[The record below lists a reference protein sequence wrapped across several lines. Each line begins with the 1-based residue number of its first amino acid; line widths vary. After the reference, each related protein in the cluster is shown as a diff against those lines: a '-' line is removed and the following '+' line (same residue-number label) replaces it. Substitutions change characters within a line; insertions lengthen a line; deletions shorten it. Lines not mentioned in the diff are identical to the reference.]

1 MSDQIQS
8 TFSAINI
15 NITDK
20 EFILQHSKRGYRCIS
35 WHPHYI
41 MTNWVKDKENA
52 ILQGDF
58 AIAEYYDAL
67 TNKD

>member
-8 TFSAINI
+8 TFSVINI
-15 NITDK
+15 NIPDK
-20 EFILQHSKRGYRCIS
+20 EFILQHNKSGYRCIS

-41 MTNWVKDKENA
+41 MTNWTRNKKDA

-67 TNKD
+67 TNRD

>member
-1 MSDQIQS
+1 MPNQIQY

-15 NITDK
+15 NIPDK
-20 EFILQHSKRGYRCIS
+20 EFVLQHSKSGYRCIS

-41 MTNWVKDKENA
+41 MTNWVKDKRNA

-58 AIAEYYDAL
+58 AIAEYYNAL